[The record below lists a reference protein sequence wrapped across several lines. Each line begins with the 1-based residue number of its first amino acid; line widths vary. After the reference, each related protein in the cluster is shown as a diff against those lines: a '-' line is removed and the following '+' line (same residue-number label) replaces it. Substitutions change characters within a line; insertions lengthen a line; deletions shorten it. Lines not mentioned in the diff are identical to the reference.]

1 MVDIL
6 SVQDGFLARFAL
18 DKSQDPIPTRALR
31 IESSVIGCPAQDY
44 DGEDER
50 MLSVAV
56 TKVVFH
62 YFE

>member
-1 MVDIL
+1 
-6 SVQDGFLARFAL
+6 
-18 DKSQDPIPTRALR
+18 LR

-56 TKVVFH
+56 TKAVFH